1 VFAILDEVVD
11 KETRDGLLL
20 LTTTAITASVNQML
34 ETGATEQ
41 SELSSL
47 QSQLEVVQVIVQRR
61 LTDFEH
67 SDIHQGA
74 LVSLFELQSL
84 GDLLEPS
91 PSLEMIN
98 QLQSILEPLRK
109 VTEGQA
115 FRDRANARLIELLDD
130 TAAHLE

>member
-1 VFAILDEVVD
+1 MFPLIDDVVD
-11 KETRDGLLL
+11 KETRDGLLH

-74 LVSLFELQSL
+74 LVSLFELECL

-98 QLQSILEPLRK
+98 QLQSILDALK
-109 VTEGQA
+109 GLTDGQA
-115 FRDRANARLIELLDD
+115 FRDRANTRLIELLDD
-130 TAAHLE
+130 TACHLE